1 MENII
6 GNRIRERR
14 EAMKLSQKQLAK
26 NLGVNHSTV
35 STWEKGIAEP
45 RVFYAICLAQFF
57 GTTVEELFSP

>member
-14 EAMKLSQKQLAK
+14 KALGLSQKQLAK
-26 NLGVNHSTV
+26 KVGLNYTTV
-35 STWEKGIAEP
+35 SKWEMGTSEP
-45 RVFYAICLAQFF
+45 RVFCAICLAQFF